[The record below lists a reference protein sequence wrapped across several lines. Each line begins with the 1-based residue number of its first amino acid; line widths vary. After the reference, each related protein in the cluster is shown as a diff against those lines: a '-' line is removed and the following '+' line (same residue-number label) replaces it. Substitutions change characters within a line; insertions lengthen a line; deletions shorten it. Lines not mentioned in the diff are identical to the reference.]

1 MSEEVI
7 EQEPMRAIA
16 RVDDRPLDAQA
27 IKSQVNL
34 IQSIMKDVMIKD
46 VHFGTIPGTDKPTL
60 LKAGA
65 EKLCLTF
72 RLAVGLN
79 VTERELGNGHRE
91 YEVRCTLT
99 SPTGHVV
106 GEGLGVCS
114 TMESKFRYRWDSTGR
129 PVPKEYWDKRDP
141 ELLGGSQFVPRKKD
155 GQWFIFQRAAHDNP
169 ADYYNTCAKMAK
181 KRAHVDATIT
191 ATAASDIFAQDLD
204 DMPEAAGIGKSEV
217 VVEAVVGSTAVH
229 IAGGGSGG
237 GKSDIRKVTDK
248 QVKFVDGL
256 LLKSGVP
263 VDEFLNKYGIERI
276 EDLPFSSVNSAI
288 DWLKSFADVPQ

>member
-1 MSEEVI
+1 MSEEL
-7 EQEPMRAIA
+7 EQEPARSIA
-16 RVDDRPLDAQA
+16 RVDDRPLNAVA
-27 IKSQVNL
+27 IKEQVNL

-72 RLAVGLN
+72 RLAVSLH
-79 VTERELGNGHRE
+79 VTERELGRDHRE

-106 GEGLGVCS
+106 GEGIGVCS

-129 PVPKEYWDKRDP
+129 PVPKEYWEKRDP
-141 ELLGGSQFVPRKKD
+141 ELLGGSQFVTRKKD
-155 GQWFIFQRAAHDNP
+155 GNWLIFQRVEHDNP

-191 ATAASDIFAQDLD
+191 GTAASDIFAQDLD
-204 DMPEAAGIGKSEV
+204 DMPAASGVGQTEAVATAPQEAASAPSADE
-217 VVEAVVGSTAVH
+217 
-229 IAGGGSGG
+229 
-237 GKSDIRKVTDK
+237 RKATDRQVT
-248 QVKFVDGL
+248 FLDGL
-256 LLKSGVP
+256 LLKHNVA
-263 VDEFLNKYGIERI
+263 VDEFLNKYGISKLE
-276 EDLPFSSVNSAI
+276 LMPFASVNSAI
-288 DWLKSFADVPQ
+288 DWIKSQGDVPQ